1 MEGSGA
7 GDSAV
12 SAGADRVAAGRAD
25 RGRVTLAGRK
35 ARGTGRRSAVLTEIE
50 KERARMKPVWIVL
63 GVIALVVVGVGGL
76 TASKWNQLVAMD
88 TDIKAKWAQ
97 VDNQLQRRADLIPNL
112 VETVKGFA
120 AQERGVIDSVTA
132 ARAKLAGAGSVPDKI
147 AASNE
152 LSGALSRLLLVV
164 ENYPNLK
171 SDATFARLMD
181 ELAGTENRLSVE
193 RKRYNDSV
201 QVYNVAVRQFPG
213 NLMAGLLGFREQAF
227 FEVPAAARQVPQ
239 VKFP

>member
-1 MEGSGA
+1 MKA
-7 GDSAV
+7 G
-12 SAGADRVAAGRAD
+12 
-25 RGRVTLAGRK
+25 
-35 ARGTGRRSAVLTEIE
+35 
-50 KERARMKPVWIVL
+50 WIVL
-63 GVIALVVVGVGGL
+63 GLVAVLIVGAVGACGVVV
-76 TASKWNQLVAMD
+76 SQYNRLVAMD

-97 VDNQLQRRADLIPNL
+97 VDNQLQRRTDLIPNL

-120 AQERGVIDSVTA
+120 GQERAVIDSVTT
-132 ARAKLAGAGSVPDKI
+132 ARAKLAGAGNVSDRM

-152 LSGALSRLLLVV
+152 LSGALSRLLVVV

-201 QVYNVAVRQFPG
+201 QVYNVAVRQFPASFI
-213 NLMAGLLGFREQAF
+213 AGFLGFREQPF
-227 FEVPAAARQVPQ
+227 FQVPTAARQAPQ

>member
-1 MEGSGA
+1 MK
-7 GDSAV
+7 AV
-12 SAGADRVAAGRAD
+12 WV
-25 RGRVTLAGRK
+25 
-35 ARGTGRRSAVLTEIE
+35 
-50 KERARMKPVWIVL
+50 VL
-63 GVIALVVVGVGGL
+63 GVIVLLVVVVGGV
-76 TASKWNQLVAMD
+76 AVAKWNQLVTMD

-120 AQERGVIDSVTA
+120 TQERTVIDSVA
-132 ARAKLAGAGSVPDKI
+132 SARAKLAGAGSVPDRM

-152 LSGALSRLLLVV
+152 LSGALSRLLVVV
-164 ENYPNLK
+164 ENYPTLK
-171 SDATFARLMD
+171 SDATFTRLMD

-213 NLMAGLLGFREQAF
+213 ALLAGVLGFREHPF
-227 FEVPAAARQVPQ
+227 FEVPAAARQLPQ

>member
-1 MEGSGA
+1 
-7 GDSAV
+7 
-12 SAGADRVAAGRAD
+12 
-25 RGRVTLAGRK
+25 
-35 ARGTGRRSAVLTEIE
+35 
-50 KERARMKPVWIVL
+50 MKPVWITL
-63 GVIALVVVGVGGL
+63 GIIALLVVGVGG
-76 TASKWNQLVAMD
+76 TAVSKWNQLVAMD

-120 AQERGVIDSVTA
+120 GQERALIDSVTA
-132 ARAKLAGAGSVPDKI
+132 ARAKLAGAGSVPDRI

-152 LSGALSRLLLVV
+152 LSSALSRLLVVV

-193 RKRYNDSV
+193 RKRYNDAV
-201 QVYNVAVRQFPG
+201 QVYNVTVRQFPG
-213 NLMAGLLGFREQAF
+213 NLLAGLLGFREQPF
-227 FEVPAAARQVPQ
+227 FEVPATARQAPQ

>member
-1 MEGSGA
+1 MKA
-7 GDSAV
+7 GWLV
-12 SAGADRVAAGRAD
+12 LG
-25 RGRVTLAGRK
+25 LL
-35 ARGTGRRSAVLTEIE
+35 AVL
-50 KERARMKPVWIVL
+50 IV
-63 GVIALVVVGVGGL
+63 GAVGACGFLV
-76 TASKWNQLVAMD
+76 AQYNQLVAMD

-120 AQERGVIDSVTA
+120 GQERAVIDSVTS
-132 ARAKLAGAGSVPDKI
+132 ARAKLAGAGNVPDRI

-152 LSGALSRLLLVV
+152 LSSALARLLVVV

-171 SDATFARLMD
+171 SDTTFTRLMD

-201 QVYNVAVRQFPG
+201 QVYNVAVRQFPR
-213 NLMAGLLGFREQAF
+213 NFIAGLWGFRDRPF
-227 FEVPAAARQVPQ
+227 FEVPAAARQAPQ